1 MTNEEKIDLL
11 NTLPVVD
18 FDCDGEC
25 CNYVMVKVND
35 LTREVLTALGCDD
48 EYIDGNMED
57 DEIDITHT
65 GWGIADW
72 WESDRGFCLKEEG
85 L

>member
-1 MTNEEKIDLL
+1 MTNSEKIDLL

-25 CNYVMVKVND
+25 CNSVLVPVGRI
-35 LTREVLTALGCDD
+35 TREVLNKLGRDE
-48 EYIDGNMED
+48 EYIDANMED
-57 DEIDITHT
+57 GKIDISST
-65 GWGIADW
+65 GFQFADW

>member
-1 MTNEEKIDLL
+1 MTSEEKIDLL

-25 CNYVMVKVND
+25 CNYVMVKVSD
-35 LTREVLTALGCDD
+35 KAREVLNALGCDD
-48 EYIDGNMED
+48 EYIDTNTED
-57 DEIDITHT
+57 NEIDITHI
-65 GWGIADW
+65 GWGFADW
-72 WESDRGFCLKEEG
+72 WESDRGFCLKEDG

>member
-1 MTNEEKIDLL
+1 MTNLEKIDLL
-11 NTLPVVD
+11 NTLPVID

-35 LTREVLTALGCDD
+35 LTRGVLNLLGRDN
-48 EYIDGNMED
+48 EYIDANMEAGR
-57 DEIDITHT
+57 IDISST
-65 GWGIADW
+65 GWQFADW
-72 WESDRGFCLKEEG
+72 WESDRGFCLKEES